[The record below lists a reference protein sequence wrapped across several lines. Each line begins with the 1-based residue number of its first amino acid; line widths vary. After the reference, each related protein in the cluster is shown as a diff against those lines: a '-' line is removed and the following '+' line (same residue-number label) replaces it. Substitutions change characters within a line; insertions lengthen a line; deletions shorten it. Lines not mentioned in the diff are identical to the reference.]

1 MDFILGVLRFLQS
14 VAGLVGIFLVL
25 VGGWDLWQ
33 TSSKSST
40 SGFKESEKKTM
51 KDDFHILLLGLGLLV
66 VSGTIFSFF

>member
-1 MDFILGVLRFLQS
+1 MDFILGVLRFLQA

-40 SGFKESEKKTM
+40 SGFNESEKKTM

-66 VSGTIFSFF
+66 VSGAIFSFF